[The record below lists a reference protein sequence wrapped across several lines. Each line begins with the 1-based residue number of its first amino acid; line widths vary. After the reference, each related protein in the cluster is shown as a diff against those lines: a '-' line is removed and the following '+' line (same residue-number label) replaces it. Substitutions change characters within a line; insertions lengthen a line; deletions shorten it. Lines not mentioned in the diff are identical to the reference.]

1 MTNSI
6 TKLLN
11 TECNKEDAN
20 FYMQMEKN
28 PTGTVFFIMMTN
40 PERVAGVTF
49 VNHSEVV
56 KDIFIDKDLIGAVLP
71 NDIQNKVNRYRGIC
85 I

>member
-1 MTNSI
+1 MRNSI

-11 TECNKEDAN
+11 TECKKENAGI
-20 FYMQMEKN
+20 YMQVERN
-28 PTGTVFFIMMTN
+28 STGTVFFIMMTN

-49 VNHSEVV
+49 VNHGEVV
-56 KDIFIDKDLIGAVLP
+56 KDIFIDKDLIGTVFP
-71 NDIQNKVNRYRGIC
+71 NDIESKVNRYRGIC